1 MGCHHSVIHKPQDD
15 LSPATAASKE
25 ARSSVRALLV
35 AGALLLA
42 WSLIATPLRGQ
53 PLLTLE
59 IPAQALDRALD
70 SFARQS
76 GLAVLVDQAL
86 VAGQRSSPVSG
97 RYAAREGLQRLLQG
111 TGLQARYSGSGGFTV
126 QPMRINDTLPRKRE
140 GGVLAGSYALA
151 LQQAV
156 ERALC
161 GSALTRPG
169 GYRAALQVWIDGR
182 GQLLQSRLLASTGDP
197 VRDAAVI
204 ERLRAV
210 RLEGAPPTSLAQ
222 PVTLLLRPVPLD
234 CPFSQGA
241 AAA

>member
-1 MGCHHSVIHKPQDD
+1 M
-15 LSPATAASKE
+15 
-25 ARSSVRALLV
+25 RALLV
-35 AGALLLA
+35 AGALMLA
-42 WSLIATPLRGQ
+42 WSLAATPLRGQ
-53 PLLTLE
+53 PLLTLD
-59 IPAQALDRALD
+59 IPAQALDQALD

-86 VAGQRSSPVSG
+86 VGGQRSSSVRG

-126 QPMRINDTLPRKRE
+126 QPLRLNDVAPRKRQ
-140 GGVLAGSYALA
+140 GSGLAGGYALA

-161 GSALTRPG
+161 GSTLTRPG

-197 VRDAAVI
+197 LRDAAVI
-204 ERLRAV
+204 ERMRAV
-210 RLEGAPPTSLAQ
+210 RLEEAPPTSLAQ
-222 PVTLLLRPVPLD
+222 PVTLLLRPVPMD